1 MCWLRTGAG
10 HGLVFCSLCLFLKIS
25 SKLVFRGWK
34 IFNKRNILISSLVEK
49 SAFYNVTENE
59 EQISNKELI
68 IIKILVSAEH
78 FILTDRNEIVVQIFI
93 LSFQ

>member
-1 MCWLRTGAG
+1 MLLKMKSR
-10 HGLVFCSLCLFLKIS
+10 FLI
-25 SKLVFRGWK
+25 
-34 IFNKRNILISSLVEK
+34 
-49 SAFYNVTENE
+49 
-59 EQISNKELI
+59 KELI